1 MLRRNAKKILG
12 NYSKPEDEALQQ
24 PFAAQKRCR
33 LNRVFDAIAF
43 FYPNYPNMVQDLKKR

>member
-1 MLRRNAKKILG
+1 MQKKILG